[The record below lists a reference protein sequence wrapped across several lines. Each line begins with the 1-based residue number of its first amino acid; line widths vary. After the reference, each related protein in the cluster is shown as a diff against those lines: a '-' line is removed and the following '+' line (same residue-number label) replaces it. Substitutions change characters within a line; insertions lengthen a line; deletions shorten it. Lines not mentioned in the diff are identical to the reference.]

1 MVFTSCAIH
10 ENVAILRGLEL
21 TLTCNPQKHF
31 GHMGATDSLLDT
43 TAAII
48 DKNNA
53 SCCTFDYGIFFPI
66 GRRVGSNGRILFNL
80 GLDGQ
85 EGNIIHP
92 P

>member
-21 TLTCNPQKHF
+21 TLTCSPQKQF
-31 GHMGATDSLLDT
+31 GHLGATDSLLDT

-53 SCCTFDYGIFFPI
+53 SCCTLHNGIFVPV
-66 GRRVGSNGRILFNL
+66 GRRVWSDGRTLNL

-85 EGNIIHP
+85 EEVFIHP
-92 P
+92 F